1 MDKQKKDNI
10 TLFILIISFVLGIV
24 PNLLT
29 MNWSDVSIVI
39 YIIVFFYIGAFFF
52 ALHRWENTNK
62 ICELG
67 RNLFFSRFGVQPD
80 NVEYL
85 NNKPLEY
92 DRLAFGLYGSVF
104 QLKFFLKGKELRG
117 IINREEQGLYMREP
131 VYMPVYTT
139 ESIPVWKE
147 IIEMYGTG
155 IPKKIEYYDDT
166 RALIGVDFLY
176 ENGMLKKKSWRRHE
190 GILKRWNMENREWIP
205 Q

>member
-1 MDKQKKDNI
+1 MDKKKDNI
-10 TLFILIISFVLGIV
+10 ALFMLIISFVLGIG
-24 PNLLT
+24 PNLFT
-29 MNWSDVSIVI
+29 MNWSDASIVI
-39 YIIVFFYIGAFFF
+39 YIIVFFNIGAFFF
-52 ALHRWENTNK
+52 ALHRWENTNE

-85 NNKPLEY
+85 SKKPPEY

-117 IINREEQGLYMREP
+117 IINREDQGLYMRDP

-139 ESIPVWKE
+139 ELIPVWKE
-147 IIEMYGTG
+147 ITQMYGTG
-155 IPKKIEYYDDT
+155 IPRKIEYYDDT
-166 RALIGVDFLY
+166 WALIGVDFLY
-176 ENGMLKKKSWRRHE
+176 GNGMLMKKSWKRHE